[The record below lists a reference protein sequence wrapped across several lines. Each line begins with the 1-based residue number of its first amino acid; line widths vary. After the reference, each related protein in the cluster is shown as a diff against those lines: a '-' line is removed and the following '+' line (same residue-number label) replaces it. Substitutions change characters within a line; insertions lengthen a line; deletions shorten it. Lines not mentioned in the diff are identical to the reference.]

1 MRGHSKN
8 QGPIGTA
15 DERPVPPEQGRFV
28 ALDTHQQDSAAPA
41 ETQGGAVW
49 LRRGV
54 GTGLSHD
61 TLCLDATVTP
71 HPHAKEVR
79 GQRECLFLKQQ
90 VPMLLTV
97 YDTLH
102 N

>member
-1 MRGHSKN
+1 M
-8 QGPIGTA
+8 
-15 DERPVPPEQGRFV
+15 PPEQGFV
-28 ALDTHQQDSAAPA
+28 ALNTHRQDSAAAP

-49 LRRGV
+49 LRQGV
-54 GTGLSHD
+54 GTGLSHG

-79 GQRECLFLKQQ
+79 VQRECLFQKQQ
-90 VPMLLTV
+90 VPVLLAV